1 MWILLAIA
9 AILAIIGLSVW
20 KTYHD
25 NRNKQL
31 GQNNA
36 FPIPNGVRMALV
48 GLAVAFIGL
57 GTFNKIWF
65 YAEPGYVYH
74 VRTILGEERVVDDVG
89 YSLYL
94 FGRVNAWKK
103 AMTVQAD
110 DHTVDGIN
118 AEGEASVASASL
130 PPQNIMFLDQVDA
143 NAMATVRF
151 RLPTDQETFLRMA
164 HEYRTPENLLRVA
177 LIPAFLETL
186 QATGSLMSAEDYYSG
201 GRTEFITEFENQM
214 QHGIYHVKREELA
227 SSSVKIQTAEAD
239 ASNPEI
245 QAEFGDQ
252 SKTVFVVTKQYGS
265 DGQPLRK
272 AQKFTLYG
280 ISVHE
285 ARITDMQPND
295 KFVERMQLKQK
306 ASADRAIA
314 REQRIQEEEQR
325 LLAVARGD
333 REVAERQAAMKVEQ
347 IELTT
352 KAETDKKQA
361 LIAANKQREQA
372 EVEQIV
378 LTTKAETAKKQ
389 ALIEAS
395 KQREQAEIQRQ
406 TSEILL
412 EKAKIDAESIRVA
425 ADAEAYQKREILSA
439 DNALAQK
446 LDAEIEIQKVWADAY
461 AKRQVP
467 MYVFGGGASPE
478 GTPVGGDSEVKA
490 FMQLMTVDAAKR
502 LNYDRGLQAAN
513 QTLPR
518 GQQ

>member
-1 MWILLAIA
+1 MWILLALTT
-9 AILAIIGLSVW
+9 ILVIVGLSVW
-20 KTYHD
+20 KIQHS
-25 NRNKQL
+25 NRNKRL
-31 GQNNA
+31 GEDNEC
-36 FPIPNGVRMALV
+36 PVPDGVRLALT
-48 GLAVAFIGL
+48 GLTVLFIGL
-57 GTFNKIWF
+57 GAFNKIWF
-65 YAEPGYVYH
+65 YAEPGYIYH
-74 VRTILGEERVVDDVG
+74 VRTILGQERVVDDVG

-94 FGRVNAWKK
+94 FGRKNAWKK
-103 AMTVQAD
+103 AITVQAD
-110 DHTVDGIN
+110 NNSADGIN
-118 AEGEASVASASL
+118 AEDEESAASVSL

-143 NAMATVRF
+143 DAMATVRF
-151 RLPTDQETFLRMA
+151 RLPTDQETFLKMA

-177 LIPAFLETL
+177 LTPAFLETL

-201 GRTEFITEFENQM
+201 GRTEFINEFENQM
-214 QHGIYHVKREELA
+214 QQGSYLVKREEVA

-239 ASNPEI
+239 ASHPES

-252 SKTVFVVTKQYGS
+252 SRTVFIVKKQHGS

-272 AQKFTLYG
+272 VQKFTLYG

-285 ARITDMQPND
+285 ARITDMRPND

-361 LIAANKQREQA
+361 LIIAG
-372 EVEQIV
+372 
-378 LTTKAETAKKQ
+378 
-389 ALIEAS
+389 

-406 TSEILL
+406 TSQILL
-412 EKAKIDAESIRVA
+412 EKAKVDAEAVRVA
-425 ADAEAYQKREILSA
+425 AEAEAYRKEKILMA

-446 LDAEIEIQKVWADAY
+446 LDAEIEIQQVWADAY

-467 MYVFGGGASPE
+467 MYVFGSSAGPE
-478 GTPVGGDSEVKA
+478 GAPVGGDTEVKA

-502 LNYDRGLQAAN
+502 LNYDRGLQV
-513 QTLPR
+513 
-518 GQQ
+518 QQPLQALQQ

>member
-1 MWILLAIA
+1 MWILLALTT
-9 AILAIIGLSVW
+9 ILVIVGLSVW
-20 KTYHD
+20 KIQHS
-25 NRNKQL
+25 NRNKRL
-31 GQNNA
+31 GEDNE
-36 FPIPNGVRMALV
+36 FPVPDGVRLALT
-48 GLAVAFIGL
+48 GLTVLFIGL
-57 GTFNKIWF
+57 GAFNKIWF
-65 YAEPGYVYH
+65 YAEPGYIYH
-74 VRTILGEERVVDDVG
+74 VRTILGQERVVDDVG

-94 FGRVNAWKK
+94 FGRKNAWKK
-103 AMTVQAD
+103 AITVQAD
-110 DHTVDGIN
+110 NNSADGIN
-118 AEGEASVASASL
+118 AEDEESAASVSL

-143 NAMATVRF
+143 DAMATVRF
-151 RLPTDQETFLRMA
+151 RLPTDQETFLKMA

-177 LIPAFLETL
+177 LTPAFLETL

-201 GRTEFITEFENQM
+201 GRTEFINEFENQM
-214 QHGIYHVKREELA
+214 QQGSYLVKREEVA

-239 ASNPEI
+239 ASHPES

-252 SKTVFVVTKQYGS
+252 SRTVFIVKKQHGS

-272 AQKFTLYG
+272 VQKFTLYG

-285 ARITDMQPND
+285 ARITDMRPND

-306 ASADRAIA
+306 ASADSAIA

-361 LIAANKQREQA
+361 LIIAG
-372 EVEQIV
+372 
-378 LTTKAETAKKQ
+378 
-389 ALIEAS
+389 

-406 TSEILL
+406 TSQILL
-412 EKAKIDAESIRVA
+412 EKAKVDAEAVRVA
-425 ADAEAYQKREILSA
+425 AEAEAYRKEKILMA

-446 LDAEIEIQKVWADAY
+446 LDAEIEIQQVWADAY

-467 MYVFGGGASPE
+467 MYVFGSSAGPE
-478 GTPVGGDSEVKA
+478 GAPVGGDTEVKA

-502 LNYDRGLQAAN
+502 LNYDRGLQV
-513 QTLPR
+513 
-518 GQQ
+518 QQPLQALQQ

>member
-1 MWILLAIA
+1 MWILLALTT
-9 AILAIIGLSVW
+9 ILVIVGLSVW
-20 KTYHD
+20 KIQHS
-25 NRNKQL
+25 NRNKRL
-31 GQNNA
+31 GEDNE
-36 FPIPNGVRMALV
+36 FPVPDGVRLALT
-48 GLAVAFIGL
+48 GLTVLFIGL
-57 GTFNKIWF
+57 GAFNKIWF
-65 YAEPGYVYH
+65 YAEPGYIYH
-74 VRTILGEERVVDDVG
+74 VRTILGQERVVDDVG

-94 FGRVNAWKK
+94 FGRKNAWKK
-103 AMTVQAD
+103 AITVQAD
-110 DHTVDGIN
+110 NNSADGIN
-118 AEGEASVASASL
+118 AEDEESAASVSL

-143 NAMATVRF
+143 DAMATVRF
-151 RLPTDQETFLRMA
+151 RLPTDQETFLKMA

-177 LIPAFLETL
+177 LTPAFLETL

-201 GRTEFITEFENQM
+201 GRTEFINEFENQM
-214 QHGIYHVKREELA
+214 QQGSYLVKREEVA

-239 ASNPEI
+239 ASHPES

-252 SKTVFVVTKQYGS
+252 SRTVFIVKKQHGS

-272 AQKFTLYG
+272 VQKFTLYG

-285 ARITDMQPND
+285 ARITDMRPND

-361 LIAANKQREQA
+361 LIIAGKQREQA

-378 LTTKAETAKKQ
+378 LTTKAETEKKQ
-389 ALIEAS
+389 VLIAAD

-406 TSEILL
+406 TSQILL
-412 EKAKIDAESIRVA
+412 EKAKVDAEAVRVA
-425 ADAEAYQKREILSA
+425 AEAEAYRKEKILMA

-446 LDAEIEIQKVWADAY
+446 LDAEIEIQQVWADAY

-467 MYVFGGGASPE
+467 MYVFGSSAGPE
-478 GTPVGGDSEVKA
+478 GAPVGGDTEVKA

-502 LNYDRGLQAAN
+502 LNYDRGLQV
-513 QTLPR
+513 
-518 GQQ
+518 QQPLQALQQ

>member
-1 MWILLAIA
+1 MWILLAIT
-9 AILAIIGLSVW
+9 AILAIVGLSVW

-31 GQNNA
+31 GQDND
-36 FPIPNGVRMALV
+36 FPIPNGVRLALV
-48 GLAVAFIGL
+48 GLAVTFIGL

-74 VRTILGEERVVDDVG
+74 VRTILGQERVVDDVG

-110 DHTVDGIN
+110 DHAVDGIN
-118 AEGEASVASASL
+118 AESEASVASASL

-151 RLPTDQETFLRMA
+151 RLPTDQETFLKMA

-201 GRTEFITEFENQM
+201 GRTEFINEFENQM
-214 QHGIYHVKREELA
+214 QHGIYHVKREEVA

-239 ASNPEI
+239 ASNPQV

-252 SKTVFVVTKQYGS
+252 SKTVFIVNKQYGS

-280 ISVHE
+280 IAVHE
-285 ARITDMQPND
+285 ARITDMKPND

-352 KAETDKKQA
+352 KAETDKKQ
-361 LIAANKQREQA
+361 
-372 EVEQIV
+372 
-378 LTTKAETAKKQ
+378 T
-389 ALIEAS
+389 LIEAS
-395 KQREQAEIQRQ
+395 KQREQADIQRQ
-406 TSEILL
+406 TSQILL
-412 EKAKIDAESIRVA
+412 EKAKIDAEAIRVA
-425 ADAEAYQKREILSA
+425 ADAEAYKKREILNA

-446 LDAEIEIQKVWADAY
+446 LDAEIEIQQVWADAY

-467 MYVFGGGASPE
+467 MYVFGGGAGPE

-502 LNYDRGLQAAN
+502 LNYDRGLQINQPLQAAP
-513 QTLPR
+513 Q
-518 GQQ
+518 

>member
-1 MWILLAIA
+1 MWILLALTT
-9 AILAIIGLSVW
+9 ILVIVGLSVW
-20 KTYHD
+20 KIQHS
-25 NRNKQL
+25 NRNKRL
-31 GQNNA
+31 GEDNE
-36 FPIPNGVRMALV
+36 FPVPDGVHLALT
-48 GLAVAFIGL
+48 GLTVLFIGL
-57 GTFNKIWF
+57 GAFNKIWF
-65 YAEPGYVYH
+65 YAEPGYIYH
-74 VRTILGEERVVDDVG
+74 VRTILGQERVVDDVG

-94 FGRVNAWKK
+94 FGRKNAWKK
-103 AMTVQAD
+103 AITVQAD
-110 DHTVDGIN
+110 NNSADGIN
-118 AEGEASVASASL
+118 AEDEESAASVSL

-143 NAMATVRF
+143 DAMATVRF
-151 RLPTDQETFLRMA
+151 RLPTDQETFLKMA

-177 LIPAFLETL
+177 LTPAFLETL

-201 GRTEFITEFENQM
+201 GRTEFINEFENQM
-214 QHGIYHVKREELA
+214 QQGSYLVKREEVA

-239 ASNPEI
+239 ASHPES

-252 SKTVFVVTKQYGS
+252 SRTVFIVKKQHGS

-272 AQKFTLYG
+272 VQKFTLYG

-285 ARITDMQPND
+285 ARITDMRPND

-361 LIAANKQREQA
+361 LIIAG
-372 EVEQIV
+372 
-378 LTTKAETAKKQ
+378 
-389 ALIEAS
+389 

-406 TSEILL
+406 TSQILL
-412 EKAKIDAESIRVA
+412 EKAKVDAEAVRVA
-425 ADAEAYQKREILSA
+425 AEAEAYRKEKILMA

-446 LDAEIEIQKVWADAY
+446 LDAEIEIQQVWADAY

-467 MYVFGGGASPE
+467 MYVFGSSAGPE
-478 GTPVGGDSEVKA
+478 GAPVGGDTEVKA

-502 LNYDRGLQAAN
+502 LNYDRGLQV
-513 QTLPR
+513 
-518 GQQ
+518 QQPLQALQQ

>member
-1 MWILLAIA
+1 MWILLALTT
-9 AILAIIGLSVW
+9 ILVIVGLSVW
-20 KTYHD
+20 KIQHS
-25 NRNKQL
+25 NRNKRL
-31 GQNNA
+31 GEDNE
-36 FPIPNGVRMALV
+36 FPVPDGVRLALT
-48 GLAVAFIGL
+48 GLTVLFIGL
-57 GTFNKIWF
+57 GAFNKIWF
-65 YAEPGYVYH
+65 YAEPGYIYH
-74 VRTILGEERVVDDVG
+74 VRTILGQERVVDDVG

-94 FGRVNAWKK
+94 FGRKNAWKK
-103 AMTVQAD
+103 AITVQAD
-110 DHTVDGIN
+110 NNSADGIN
-118 AEGEASVASASL
+118 AEDEESAASVSL

-143 NAMATVRF
+143 DAMATVRF
-151 RLPTDQETFLRMA
+151 RLPTDQETFLKMA

-177 LIPAFLETL
+177 LTPAFLETL

-201 GRTEFITEFENQM
+201 GRTEFINEFENQM
-214 QHGIYHVKREELA
+214 QQGSYLVKREEVA

-239 ASNPEI
+239 ASHPES

-252 SKTVFVVTKQYGS
+252 SRTVFIVKKQHGS

-272 AQKFTLYG
+272 VQKFTLYG

-285 ARITDMQPND
+285 ARITDMRPND

-361 LIAANKQREQA
+361 LIIAG
-372 EVEQIV
+372 
-378 LTTKAETAKKQ
+378 
-389 ALIEAS
+389 

-406 TSEILL
+406 TSQILL
-412 EKAKIDAESIRVA
+412 EKAKVDAEAVRVA
-425 ADAEAYQKREILSA
+425 AEAEAYRKEKILMA

-446 LDAEIEIQKVWADAY
+446 LDAEIEIQQVWADAY

-467 MYVFGGGASPE
+467 MYVFGSSAGPE
-478 GTPVGGDSEVKA
+478 GAPVGGDTEVKA

-502 LNYDRGLQAAN
+502 LNYDRGLQV
-513 QTLPR
+513 
-518 GQQ
+518 QQPLQALQQ